1 MVIAMTRP
9 WRVLDK
15 VQTADG
21 LLELRQR
28 GDADFLIV
36 VDGRVL
42 MNSYSRSSEEELSR
56 LGLAHLAAGTTKE
69 PRVLIAGLGM
79 GFTLRAALDVLPGA
93 ARVVVCEIN
102 RVVVD
107 WCRGRL
113 AAATRDALA
122 DPRVEL
128 RIHDVAAVI
137 GNAAAGQFDAILL
150 DLYEG
155 PNAASQRRDDPFY
168 SAGALARSHRAVSSG
183 GVLAVWSEDP
193 DAPFAKR
200 FASAGF
206 DVKTHSIGTGGR
218 KHVVYVGRR
227 LGAKTRQR

>member
-28 GDADFLIV
+28 GDDDFLIV
-36 VDGRVL
+36 IDGRVL
-42 MNSYSRSSEEELSR
+42 MNSYSRTSEEELAR
-56 LGLAHLAAGTTKE
+56 LGLLHLRNQTTAA
-69 PRVLIAGLGM
+69 VLLAGLGM
-79 GFTLRAALDVLPGA
+79 GFTLRAALEELPAA

-107 WCRGRL
+107 WCRGPL
-113 AAATRDALA
+113 AAATRNALA

-128 RIHDVAAVI
+128 RLQDVAPVI
-137 GNAAAGQFDAILL
+137 GSAAPGHFDAILL

-168 SAGALARSHRAVSSG
+168 GPAALARSHRAVRTG
-183 GVLAVWSEDP
+183 GVLAVWSEDA

-200 FASAGF
+200 FAAAGF
-206 DVKTHSIGTGGR
+206 DVETHLIGKGGR

-227 LGAKTRQR
+227 LTTQRQR